1 MIPKTQ
7 QAVNRPY
14 HLSNHTMKKIQIH
27 LIPFLL
33 AAALLL
39 ATMIF
44 PWVKLA
50 EGKSAISG
58 EIFQSVLRVQTIL
71 ESEDW
76 KKAVLRDDSREAF
89 TELSTKLTL
98 LNSCYQNS
106 SLTKRVNGSRLP
118 ELSEQAQRLILILE
132 EKDAREEA
140 AWKLLEAL
148 KPYFRAVVYR
158 EEGKPRDHTQLK
170 EGTEALSKLSGQ
182 PELSELFRKI
192 SGLWSTEAPAG
203 KTKNSALS

>member
-39 ATMIF
+39 AAMVF

-50 EGKSAISG
+50 EGKSAMSG

-76 KKAVLRDDSREAF
+76 KKAVLRNDSREAF
-89 TELSTKLTL
+89 TELSTQTHSAKFL
-98 LNSCYQNS
+98 
-106 SLTKRVNGSRLP
+106 
-118 ELSEQAQRLILILE
+118 
-132 EKDAREEA
+132 
-140 AWKLLEAL
+140 
-148 KPYFRAVVYR
+148 
-158 EEGKPRDHTQLK
+158 
-170 EGTEALSKLSGQ
+170 LSKFFPHEESK
-182 PELSELFRKI
+182 RKPPPR
-192 SGLWSTEAPAG
+192 AF
-203 KTKNSALS
+203 

>member
-1 MIPKTQ
+1 
-7 QAVNRPY
+7 
-14 HLSNHTMKKIQIH
+14 MKKIQIH

-50 EGKSAISG
+50 EGKSAMSG

-106 SLTKRVNGSRLP
+106 SLTKRVR
-118 ELSEQAQRLILILE
+118 
-132 EKDAREEA
+132 
-140 AWKLLEAL
+140 
-148 KPYFRAVVYR
+148 KPP
-158 EEGKPRDHTQLK
+158 PRT
-170 EGTEALSKLSGQ
+170 
-182 PELSELFRKI
+182 F
-192 SGLWSTEAPAG
+192 
-203 KTKNSALS
+203 